1 MNRVIR
7 VLALA
12 GVFALGCAH
21 APTKPGE
28 RADLKQ
34 AADQT
39 VATMTADDPSLQPV
53 LDQAAAYI
61 VFPRIGSG
69 GFIVGGGAGSGVL
82 YEHGQQTGFATVEHL
97 KFGALA
103 GGQQYAQIVV
113 FQDAPA
119 VQRLRAGRF
128 EFGASASAV
137 ILRSGAAATASFNN
151 GVAVF
156 RKPLKGAMASAALGS
171 QRIRLRM

>member
-21 APTKPGE
+21 APTKAGE

-39 VATMTADDPSLQPV
+39 VATMTADDPSLQSL
-53 LDQAAAYI
+53 LDQSVAYI
-61 VFPRIGSG
+61 VFPQIGSG
-69 GFIVGGGAGSGVL
+69 GLIVGGGAGSGVL
-82 YEHGQQTGFATVEHL
+82 YQHGQQTGFATVEHL

-103 GGQQYAQIVV
+103 GGQKYSQIVV
-113 FQDAPA
+113 IQDPQALE
-119 VQRLRAGRF
+119 RIRAGKF
-128 EFGASASAV
+128 QFGAGASAV

-171 QRIRLRM
+171 ERIKLRM